1 MKDEFLRLLEEDR
14 EFRYAIM
21 GLLGIV
27 DLRNAVSDLVSAVR
41 ALTEEVK
48 GVRAD
53 VNELKSGFSSLENRV
68 SKIETRIG
76 SIETRIGSLE
86 ARLDK
91 VEARLDG
98 VEGRLDKVEGRLDRI
113 EESLDRIDR
122 TMERVIMSL
131 EEEANYVVQH
141 YLGQRGIVVK
151 TGPTYLDARY
161 EFDIYGT
168 NGRVTVVGE
177 AKVRAGPDTVREVN
191 DRVNEAIKQFPDK
204 FPGTIVKV
212 LYCMRALP
220 GTVEEANR
228 LGIWLIESAR

>member
-14 EFRYAIM
+14 EFRYAVM

-48 GVRAD
+48 GLRTD
-53 VNELKSGFSSLENRV
+53 VDELKNRVSSLENRV
-68 SKIETRIG
+68 GKIETR
-76 SIETRIGSLE
+76 
-86 ARLDK
+86 
-91 VEARLDG
+91 
-98 VEGRLDKVEGRLDRI
+98 LDRV
-113 EESLDRIDR
+113 EERLDRIDR
-122 TMERVIMSL
+122 TLERVIMSL
-131 EEEANYVVQH
+131 EEEANYVVQY

-151 TGPTYLDARY
+151 TGPTYLDSRY

-191 DRVNEAIKQFPDK
+191 DRVNEAMRQFPDK
-204 FPGTIVKV
+204 FPGTVVRV

-220 GTVEEANR
+220 GTVEEADK
-228 LGIWLIESAR
+228 LGVWLIESAKELNSPSL

>member
-27 DLRNAVSDLVSAVR
+27 NLRNAVSDLVSAMR

-53 VNELKSGFSSLENRV
+53 VNELKSGFSSLGNRV

-76 SIETRIGSLE
+76 SIETRISSI
-86 ARLDK
+86 
-91 VEARLDG
+91 EARLDG
-98 VEGRLDKVEGRLDRI
+98 VEVRLDKVEGRLDRI

-122 TMERVIMSL
+122 TMERMIMSL
-131 EEEANYVVQH
+131 EEEANYVAQY

-191 DRVNEAIKQFPDK
+191 DRVNEAIKQ
-204 FPGTIVKV
+204 
-212 LYCMRALP
+212 L
-220 GTVEEANR
+220 
-228 LGIWLIESAR
+228 S